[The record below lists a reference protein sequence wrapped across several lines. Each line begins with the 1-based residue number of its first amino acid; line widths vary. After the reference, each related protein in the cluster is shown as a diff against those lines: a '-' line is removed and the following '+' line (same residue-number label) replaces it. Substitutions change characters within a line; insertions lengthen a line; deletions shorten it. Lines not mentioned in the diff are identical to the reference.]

1 MNDRSRPI
9 RQVVTAFLRHQGK
22 ILLLKR
28 SDRVRTY
35 RGRWAAVSG
44 SLEEPTPLAQALR
57 EIREETGL
65 GEADLCLV
73 AAAPCQE
80 VVDAELATRWLIH
93 PFLFEVNGSPGVRL
107 DWEHE
112 ECRWVE
118 PTELAHHRTVPAL
131 AQVLAACLQTEAG
144 SEGD

>member
-9 RQVVTAFLRHQGK
+9 RQVVTAFLRHEGK

-65 GEADLCLV
+65 GETDLCLV

-112 ECRWVE
+112 ECRWIE
-118 PTELAHHRTVPAL
+118 AAELSHYLTVPAL

-144 SEGD
+144 SQGD